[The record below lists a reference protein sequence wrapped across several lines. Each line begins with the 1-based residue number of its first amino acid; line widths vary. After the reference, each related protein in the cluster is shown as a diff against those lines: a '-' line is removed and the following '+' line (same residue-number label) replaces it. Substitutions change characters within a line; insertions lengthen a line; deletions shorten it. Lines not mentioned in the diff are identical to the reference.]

1 MVGTAWGEERVNS
14 VLRAGEVFAGY
25 QILRKLGAGGM
36 GAVYQARD
44 RDLPRF
50 VALKLLTV
58 PEDGDP
64 EHRVRFRREADAVA
78 RLEHPNIVTVYAR
91 GEERGR
97 LWIAMTFVDGSDVA
111 VALRNGAMNPVRAV
125 RILGE
130 TAAALDHAHEKGILH
145 RDVKPGNI
153 LLTDGRGERA
163 LLTDFG
169 IAKTMDESRQLTR
182 QGEVLASFQYAA
194 PERLTKAGQGDH
206 RGDVYSL
213 GCTFFHMVTGQ
224 LPYPGDNVGRIV
236 YGHAYQPVPVA
247 SRQNPALP
255 TGFDEVIARAMAK
268 EPERRFATCSEF
280 ARAAEQSLRRPG
292 SGAFTL
298 PPTRPNRGFAGRTT
312 SQHATTVGP
321 RTGPQTTTSRP
332 ETGPRAAT
340 SRPPAGPD
348 ATTMGPGTLPP
359 RPVTSTRL
367 LPSQPW
373 TAPVPPVPLRTTTG
387 GDRDRH
393 DGPGAPNDDRRNRW
407 WIVVALGIALALV
420 LVAYQQVGT
429 RSGGTAATTTP
440 PLPSTTQPSLTT
452 TAEPVTTTPEPQPTT
467 TAKQPTTTTTSGA
480 PQPEKVE
487 IPDVVGTLFTQAK
500 AKLEKLGFVVVQAE
514 IADKTAKGTVVS
526 IDPAAG
532 TTATAGSK
540 ITVSV
545 STGPATTT
553 VKMPDLSGLTPAQ
566 AAAALKEKG
575 IQSQPQQTEVMVTDP
590 TQVGKV
596 VNQTPAAGS
605 DVATDANVT
614 VGVGKLVKS
623 STVPV
628 PTS

>member
-236 YGHAYQPVPVA
+236 YGHAYQPVPMA

-280 ARAAEQSLRRPG
+280 ARAAEQSLRLPG
-292 SGAFTL
+292 SGAFTRL
-298 PPTRPNRGFAGRTT
+298 PRTGPNPAI
-312 SQHATTVGP
+312 AGP
-321 RTGPQTTTSRP
+321 RTGPRATTARP
-332 ETGPRAAT
+332 PTGPN
-340 SRPPAGPD
+340 
-348 ATTMGPGTLPP
+348 ATTMGPGTIPQ
-359 RPVTSTRL
+359 RPATETRL
-367 LPSQPW
+367 LTPQPW
-373 TAPVPPVPLRTTTG
+373 TAPVPPIPPRTTTG
-387 GDRDRH
+387 RNRDEH
-393 DGPGAPNDDRRNRW
+393 DGPGAPDDDRRRRW

-420 LVAYQQVGT
+420 LVGYQQVGT

-440 PLPSTTQPSLTT
+440 QPLPATTQPSLTT

-467 TAKQPTTTTTSGA
+467 TAKQPTTTTTSVA

-487 IPDVVGTLFTQAK
+487 IPDVVGNLFTQAK

-575 IQSQPQQTEVMVTDP
+575 IQSQPQQTEVMVTNP
-590 TQVGKV
+590 TQVGKIV
-596 VNQTPAAGS
+596 SQTPAAGS